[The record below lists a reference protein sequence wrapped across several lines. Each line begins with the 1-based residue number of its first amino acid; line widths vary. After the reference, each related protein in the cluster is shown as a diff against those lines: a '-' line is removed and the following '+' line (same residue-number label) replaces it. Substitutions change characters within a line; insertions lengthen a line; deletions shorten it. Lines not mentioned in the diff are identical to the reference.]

1 MRCRIVR
8 DSGNTGRHR
17 QAPADH
23 RPRLI
28 QVVTAPVTARLFLEG
43 QLRFMRD
50 NGFHVTIVSSPGDQL
65 DEVAARDGVDA
76 IGIPMRRSP
85 SPGHDIV
92 SLCRMLRLFRRLRPH
107 IVHAGTPKAGLLCGL
122 AARLARVPVRLFTVH
137 GIRSEGLR
145 GVASRVMAALE
156 SLSCRSAHRVVC
168 VSDSVRRK
176 AIDLGMDRP
185 EKFVVLGRG
194 SANGI
199 DASRFERSP
208 ELLGRARALR
218 RRVGLPERAP
228 VVGFVG
234 RLVRDKGVI
243 ELVDAYRKLRRDL
256 PELRLL
262 LVGPR
267 EAYNALPRELFE
279 HIERDEGIVST
290 GSLGDTAP
298 AYALMDVLA
307 LPTYREGF
315 PNVPLEAAAMELPV
329 VATRVTGCVDAV
341 VDGVTGT
348 LVPPR
353 DAEALAEATGRYL
366 SAPGLCRRHGRAGR
380 ERVLRE
386 FRQERVWT
394 ALYDEYLRLLSW
406 KGTPAPFGR

>member
-1 MRCRIVR
+1 MRCRTVR
-8 DSGNTGRHR
+8 DSRKTGRHR
-17 QAPADH
+17 QAQADY

-28 QVVTAPVTARLFLEG
+28 QVVTAPTTARLFLEG
-43 QLRFMRD
+43 QLRFMREH
-50 NGFHVTIVSSPGDQL
+50 GFHVTVVSSPGRQL

-76 IGIPMRRSP
+76 VGIPMRRPP

-92 SLCRMLRLFRRLRPH
+92 SLCRMFRLFRRLRPH
-107 IVHAGTPKAGLLCGL
+107 IVHAGTAKAGLLCGL
-122 AARLARVPVRLFTVH
+122 AARLVRVPIRLLTVH

-145 GVASRVMAALE
+145 GVASRAMVGLE
-156 SLSCRSAHRVVC
+156 GISCRLAHRVLC
-168 VSDSVRRK
+168 VSESARRK
-176 AIDLGMDRP
+176 AIDLGMGRP
-185 EKFVVLGRG
+185 EKLTVLGSG

-199 DASRFERSP
+199 DTSRFERAP
-208 ELLGRARALR
+208 ELLRSARALR
-218 RRVGLPERAP
+218 RRIGLPEGAP

-243 ELVDAYRKLRRDL
+243 ELIDAYRKLRREL

-262 LVGPR
+262 LVGPHER
-267 EAYNALPRELFE
+267 YDALPGELRED
-279 HIERDEGIVST
+279 IVRDERITPT
-290 GSLGDTAP
+290 GFLEDTAP

-315 PNVPLEAAAMELPV
+315 PNVPLEAASMELPV

-353 DAEALAEATGRYL
+353 DAGALADAIGRYL
-366 SAPGLCRRHGRAGR
+366 RDPGLCRRHGHAGR
-380 ERVLRE
+380 ERVTRD

-394 ALYDEYLRLLSW
+394 ALYEEYLRLLRW
-406 KGTPAPFGR
+406 KGIRAPSGP